1 MYVQAYFYLPQD
13 WQMLY
18 NCMSYFACNDLLSH
32 LLHIHIEYEKLWL
45 YIPVQC
51 TCCRYYLAV
60 SVLCDWMFTGLYC
73 YNLHVLQLLDLCNFW
88 CCNCCVA
95 ISWSYL
101 QSGLLIVSIYFLK
114 CNSYKWLSNQ
124 ELLPNTPISST
135 DGLIW

>member
-51 TCCRYYLAV
+51 ICCRYYLAV

-101 QSGLLIVSIYFLK
+101 QSGLLIVVYIFWSVIVINGLAIRNF
-114 CNSYKWLSNQ
+114 CQ
-124 ELLPNTPISST
+124 ILP
-135 DGLIW
+135 

>member
-51 TCCRYYLAV
+51 ICWRYYLAV

-73 YNLHVLQLLDLCNFW
+73 YNLHVLQLRDLCNFW

-101 QSGLLIVSIYFLK
+101 QSGLLIVVYIFWSVIVINGLAIRNF
-114 CNSYKWLSNQ
+114 CQ
-124 ELLPNTPISST
+124 ILP
-135 DGLIW
+135 

>member
-1 MYVQAYFYLPQD
+1 
-13 WQMLY
+13 MLS
-18 NCMSYFACNDLLSH
+18 CMSRLIFTCPKIDRCCITVCHILPVMIYCLIYCIFILSMKN
-32 LLHIHIEYEKLWL
+32 YDFTFQSS
-45 YIPVQC
+45 VFVV
-51 TCCRYYLAV
+51 V